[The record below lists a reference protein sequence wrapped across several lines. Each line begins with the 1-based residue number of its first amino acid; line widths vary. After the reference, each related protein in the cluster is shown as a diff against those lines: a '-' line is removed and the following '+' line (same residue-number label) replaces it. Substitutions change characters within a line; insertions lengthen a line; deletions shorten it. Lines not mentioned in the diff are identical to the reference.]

1 MGLPSEH
8 PYHVPS
14 HGLAVGPQSS
24 LPETQWSLSPQATI
38 TAMTEELRTL
48 QVQFEVAISTHQRE
62 AETLREKLREIAAE
76 RSSVRREVRRWYRE
90 GKDAGEKKIPRDQQ
104 ESNGLHI
111 WFSNQGHLSEG
122 RNGTWLLTSAGES
135 GPWLSIISSPR

>member
-14 HGLAVGPQSS
+14 HGLAVGLQSS

-48 QVQFEVAISTHQRE
+48 QVQFEEAISTHQRE

-76 RSSVRREVRRWYRE
+76 RSSVRREVRKWY
-90 GKDAGEKKIPRDQQ
+90 
-104 ESNGLHI
+104 
-111 WFSNQGHLSEG
+111 
-122 RNGTWLLTSAGES
+122 
-135 GPWLSIISSPR
+135 